1 MKQTPDYLRFFAPWH
16 FYGVLVA
23 FLLTLHGSAMA
34 APQILVAH
42 PVVHGLAQ
50 ELVRGTSIEL
60 VQVTPVQLPPARHPA
75 FLAGR
80 GLEALQKA
88 AVQAEAVLTLRSIW
102 PDDQLYPLARRN
114 NIRIVEIDAAQP
126 VEGDLPGISLST
138 GDNAINAQPWLDGN
152 NLSRM
157 SGILADALKAVIQG
171 YLPLVAVLIVVVS
184 AALTLWATLLKPK
197 WSQSGSAF
205 ANIFNV
211 HWIWLLL
218 RVLGAVFIVMIYT
231 QTGPEWVISK
241 FTGGVIL
248 NDLNP
253 VLIPFFFFAVMM
265 LPFLVDYGLMEYI
278 GTLLSKP
285 FQKIFKLPGRS
296 AASASTG
303 LTW

>member
-1 MKQTPDYLRFFAPWH
+1 MKQTPDHLRLFTRWH

-23 FLLTLHGSAMA
+23 FLLALHGSAMA

-60 VQVTPVQLPPARHPA
+60 VRVTPAQLPPARHPA

-157 SGILADALKAVIQG
+157 SGILADALARLHPPAASVLQANRQAVQGQLQKLAAGSSQRLARLTDLGALVLSRRVHTLAQALQLEMLPWTNPVDEAQLAPALSARLQQEKARVVLHHTRPDAAVIEAIEANGARLVVIPEFSGNPVEALEKAVQM
-171 YLPLVAVLIVVVS
+171 VL
-184 AALTLWATLLKPK
+184 
-197 WSQSGSAF
+197 
-205 ANIFNV
+205 
-211 HWIWLLL
+211 
-218 RVLGAVFIVMIYT
+218 
-231 QTGPEWVISK
+231 E
-241 FTGGVIL
+241 
-248 NDLNP
+248 
-253 VLIPFFFFAVMM
+253 
-265 LPFLVDYGLMEYI
+265 GLE
-278 GTLLSKP
+278 SRP
-285 FQKIFKLPGRS
+285 NR
-296 AASASTG
+296 
-303 LTW
+303 

>member
-157 SGILADALKAVIQG
+157 SGILADALARLHPPAASVLQANRQAVQG
-171 YLPLVAVLIVVVS
+171 QLQKL
-184 AALTLWATLLKPK
+184 AAGSSQRLARLTD
-197 WSQSGSAF
+197 
-205 ANIFNV
+205 
-211 HWIWLLL
+211 
-218 RVLGAVFIVMIYT
+218 LGA
-231 QTGPEWVISK
+231 
-241 FTGGVIL
+241 L
-248 NDLNP
+248 
-253 VLIPFFFFAVMM
+253 VLSRRVH
-265 LPFLVDYGLMEYI
+265 
-278 GTLLSKP
+278 TLA
-285 FQKIFKLPGRS
+285 Q
-296 AASASTG
+296 A
-303 LTW
+303 